1 MSTTSRTTA
10 TAPRLGDPMPLSE
23 FCAKAD
29 IPIME
34 AIWAHRLGLLEL
46 ELRNGAWV
54 ISRAEIRR
62 QQELTEA
69 RRRAREG

>member
-1 MSTTSRTTA
+1 
-10 TAPRLGDPMPLSE
+10 MPLAV
-23 FCAKAD
+23 FCARAD
-29 IPIME
+29 IPVMD
-34 AIWAHRLGLLEL
+34 AIWAHRKGLLEL

-62 QQELTEA
+62 QQELAEA